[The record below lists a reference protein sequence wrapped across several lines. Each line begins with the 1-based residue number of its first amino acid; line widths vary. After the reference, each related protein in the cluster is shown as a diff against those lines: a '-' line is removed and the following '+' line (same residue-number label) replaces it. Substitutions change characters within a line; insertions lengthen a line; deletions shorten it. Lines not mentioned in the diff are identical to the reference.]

1 MMPMIARPPLLS
13 IIRRMMTTTILPDRT
28 VSSMRIAAEVADA
41 ATMEVSI
48 LRYNQER
55 VLDVVANAN
64 TSHDEK
70 NEAMEEILH
79 SWQKTSDGHVF
90 YWKRAFWIILFG
102 K

>member
-1 MMPMIARPPLLS
+1 METTA
-13 IIRRMMTTTILPDRT
+13 IRPDRT
-28 VSSMRIAAEVADA
+28 VSSMRITAEVAGA
-41 ATMEVSI
+41 ATMGVSI
-48 LRYNQER
+48 LRQNQER
-55 VLDVVANAN
+55 GLDVVANPNAN